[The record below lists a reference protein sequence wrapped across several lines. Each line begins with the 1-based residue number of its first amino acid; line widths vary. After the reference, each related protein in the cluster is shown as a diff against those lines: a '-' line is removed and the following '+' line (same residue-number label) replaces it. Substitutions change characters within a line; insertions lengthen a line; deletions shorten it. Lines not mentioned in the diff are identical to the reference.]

1 MSKARGGLYAAR
13 VDKPHALIGLPL
25 IGRRW
30 GYVGMTNSYS
40 AREGQHRNGSVTYGR
55 PPASWSDLRPRF
67 YRILPLPAIITHG
80 KYRRRIMKA
89 LETLMI
95 WILCPAYNVAQQAP
109 WNLRKVSKRR
119 ALAERARRDM
129 LGFSYRLT
137 RFVLR
142 LLFYAVALAAFFL
155 YWRWIR

>member
-30 GYVGMTNSYS
+30 GYVGMSNSYR
-40 AREGQHRNGSVTYGR
+40 AREEQHRNGSVTYGR

-80 KYRRRIMKA
+80 KYRRRIMKG
-89 LETLMI
+89 LETVAI
-95 WILCPAYNVAQQAP
+95 AILCPVYNVTQQAP
-109 WNLRKVSKRR
+109 WNMRRVSKKR

-129 LGFSYRLT
+129 LGFSYRLVRAT
-137 RFVLR
+137 LR
-142 LLFYAVALAAFFL
+142 LLFWAVMVALFVF
-155 YWRWIR
+155 WRMWIR